1 MRRSLLFVA
10 IAVLAVIVL
19 LTLAKGPDQ
28 VATVGGTV
36 EGTVNQA
43 GQAVDGAVEAA
54 GNAVESAGNAVD
66 SAGNA
71 VENAVA
77 PAVEAPVVPATE
89 APVAPATEAPS
100 GLAPDVTA
108 SPEQKQ

>member
-28 VATVGGTV
+28 VATV
-36 EGTVNQA
+36 EGAVNQA
-43 GQAVDGAVEAA
+43 GQAVDSAVEAA
-54 GNAVESAGNAVD
+54 GNAVESAGNAVE

-100 GLAPDVTA
+100 SGLAPDVTA
-108 SPEQKQ
+108 SPGQGQ

>member
-54 GNAVESAGNAVD
+54 GNAVESAGNAV
-66 SAGNA
+66 
-71 VENAVA
+71 ENAVA

-108 SPEQKQ
+108 SPGQGQ

>member
-28 VATVGGTV
+28 VATV

-54 GNAVESAGNAVD
+54 GNAVE

-100 GLAPDVTA
+100 SGLAPDVTA
-108 SPEQKQ
+108 SPSQGQ

>member
-19 LTLAKGPDQ
+19 LTVAKGPDQ
-28 VATVGGTV
+28 VATVGGAV

-54 GNAVESAGNAVD
+54 GNAVE

-100 GLAPDVTA
+100 SGLAPDVTA
-108 SPEQKQ
+108 SPGQGQ

>member
-28 VATVGGTV
+28 VATV

-54 GNAVESAGNAVD
+54 GNAVE

-100 GLAPDVTA
+100 SGLAPDVTA
-108 SPEQKQ
+108 SPGQGQ